1 MGSGG
6 QAIPFSIADRS
17 SLTIPGASVFSRFG
31 AMAFR

>member
-6 QAIPFSIADRS
+6 RAIPLSIAGWS